1 LGRDPTSRSDDSTL
15 PEPPRGFRLGFSLA
29 KGQVVITRYRKI
41 IPALGATTFR
51 DPSCDS
57 DPAGPVQESVW
68 HGCLQSLDWSAWANR
83 QASTGREC
91 VVPGD
96 VILSCC
102 FQYVVGYFVSEE
114 AFFVQGAKKRHHV
127 ASPLVE

>member
-1 LGRDPTSRSDDSTL
+1 M
-15 PEPPRGFRLGFSLA
+15 A
-29 KGQVVITRYRKI
+29 
-41 IPALGATTFR
+41 FR

-68 HGCLQSLDWSAWANR
+68 HGCLQSLHWSAWANR
-83 QASTGREC
+83 QASAGREC

-96 VILSCC
+96 VILPRC
-102 FQYVVGYFVSEE
+102 FQYVVGYFVSKE

-127 ASPLVE
+127 ASPVVE